1 MSQTEFPLHN
11 LEMVLVKSRF
21 PENIGMIARACAN
34 MGAGGITL
42 VQPELWN
49 AEKARPLATAKGQHL
64 LESIRL
70 ESDLR
75 DAVAPYALVVGTTAR
90 TGGWRKQLLHPSQA
104 AQEIVA
110 ALQEGERVAL
120 MMGPEDRGLNNEEI
134 ECCQRLVTIPTAH
147 AASLNV
153 AQASLILL
161 YECFKATHVSK
172 GGVNSL
178 PMQEMVPRDLP
189 GQSGQPEQLGQSE
202 QATQVGQLT
211 SGNVPCVVENQESAI
226 SSKVDKRVTAADEAR
241 LLENL
246 KESLVAIDFLP
257 KDNPDYFFMPLRR
270 FFGRAGLRR
279 HEYDAFMGLCRQIK
293 NKCL

>member
-1 MSQTEFPLHN
+1 MQITEAILDN

-42 VQPELWN
+42 AQPELWSY
-49 AEKARPLATAKGQHL
+49 EKARPLATAKGQYL
-64 LESIRL
+64 LESIRIEQNL
-70 ESDLR
+70 A

-90 TGGWRKQLLHPSQA
+90 TGGWRRELLHPTQA
-104 AQEIVA
+104 AKEIVA
-110 ALQEGERVAL
+110 ALAEGERVAI

-153 AQASLILL
+153 AQASLLLL
-161 YECFKATHVSK
+161 YECFKAVHDLK
-172 GGVNSL
+172 EAQKALSL
-178 PMQEMVPRDLP
+178 EA
-189 GQSGQPEQLGQSE
+189 EQDT
-202 QATQVGQLT
+202 ATQ
-211 SGNVPCVVENQESAI
+211 EQEPEPAPNA
-226 SSKVDKRVTAADEAR
+226 KVDRRISAADEAR

-246 KESLVAIDFLP
+246 KETLVRIDFLQ

-270 FFGRAGLRR
+270 LFGRAGLRR
-279 HEYDAFMGLCRQIK
+279 HEYDALMGMCRQIK
-293 NKCL
+293 NKCS